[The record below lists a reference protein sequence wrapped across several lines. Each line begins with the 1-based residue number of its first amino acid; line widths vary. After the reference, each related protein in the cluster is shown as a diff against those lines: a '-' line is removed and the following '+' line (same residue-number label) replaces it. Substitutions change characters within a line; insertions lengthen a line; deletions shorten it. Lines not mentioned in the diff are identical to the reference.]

1 MINIYQYD
9 DYDTCFWVRAKG
21 GSIFGK
27 QGFFLVLR
35 IILLHLFVT
44 ISKKFQISFGLRG
57 ESDPYTSH
65 PKNLYDDYII
75 VFNIC
80 SMVM

>member
-1 MINIYQYD
+1 MVIMIHVFGSEPRGIYFQ
-9 DYDTCFWVRAKG
+9 K
-21 GSIFGK
+21 
-27 QGFFLVLR
+27 
-35 IILLHLFVT
+35 
-44 ISKKFQISFGLRG
+44 ISGVFPSFEFASFCNNFKKISNLIWSWG